1 MGLILAEY
9 VQIVHVS
16 DDTSS
21 PRADDARTMTMPVVT
36 ERPLRLTPVDRD
48 TFCTAPVGDWTPPR
62 RRPLDA

>member
-1 MGLILAEY
+1 VE
-9 VQIVHVS
+9 
-16 DDTSS
+16 DD
-21 PRADDARTMTMPVVT
+21 RTMTTPVVT

>member
-1 MGLILAEY
+1 MRA
-9 VQIVHVS
+9 IVHVT
-16 DDTSS
+16 DDTNPGS
-21 PRADDARTMTMPVVT
+21 PEDDQTMTMPVVT